1 MLTPASQARFLGLTP
16 QALCLRLLRRL
27 RIEQMGIIG
36 GTLGYNLLR
45 RISIDGETGYCDGS
59 AYQGIS
65 KIEKLLGESIWRDT
79 RDKVVIDFGCGD
91 GEDAVEVAARGA
103 RKVIG
108 IDIRE
113 RALAKARQAAAE
125 RGVADHC
132 TFTTR
137 TDEKADVILSLDAF
151 EHFDDPGEILRIM
164 RRLLKDDGCV
174 IAAFGPTWYHP
185 LGGHLFSPFPWAHLL
200 FTEKSLIR
208 WRSDFKTDGA
218 TRFREAEGGLNQM
231 TIRRFEALISE
242 SDFKFVEFEPV
253 PIRRIQF
260 LANRL
265 TREFTTAIVRCKLV
279 PR

>member
-1 MLTPASQARFLGLTP
+1 MALIGGSLGY
-16 QALCLRLLRRL
+16 RLLKL
-27 RIEQMGIIG
+27 
-36 GTLGYNLLR
+36 
-45 RISIDGETGYCDGS
+45 ISDGS
-59 AYQGIS
+59 KSRMDGSVYS
-65 KIEKLLGESIWRDT
+65 KSGKLATLLGPTFFERIQGQ
-79 RDKVVIDFGCGD
+79 VVIDFGCGT
-91 GEDAVEVAARGA
+91 GAEAVEMAEKGA

-108 IDIRE
+108 IDIQEHLLAIARD
-113 RALAKARQAAAE
+113 RAVQA
-125 RGVADHC
+125 GVADRC
-132 TFTTR
+132 EFGATAS
-137 TDEKADVILSLDAF
+137 ELADVIIAIDSF

-164 RRLLKDDGCV
+164 RSLLKDDGCV

-218 TRFREAEGGLNQM
+218 TRFGEAEGGLNQM
-231 TIRRFEALISE
+231 TIRRFEKLIDE
-242 SDFKFVEFEPV
+242 SDFKLAEFEPV

-260 LANRL
+260 LANKL

>member
-1 MLTPASQARFLGLTP
+1 
-16 QALCLRLLRRL
+16 
-27 RIEQMGIIG
+27 MGIIG
-36 GTLGYNLLR
+36 GSLGYKLLR
-45 RISIDGETGYCDGS
+45 RISADGETGYCDGS
-59 AYQGIS
+59 AYEGVS
-65 KIEKLLGESIWRDT
+65 KIEKLLGKRIWEET
-79 RDKVVIDFGCGD
+79 KDKVVIDFGCGD

-113 RALAKARQAAAE
+113 RALAKGRQAAAA
-125 RGVADHC
+125 RGVAERC
-132 TFTTR
+132 IFATQ

-151 EHFDDPGEILRIM
+151 EHFDDPAAILRIM
-164 RRLLKDDGCV
+164 RKLVKDDGCV

-185 LGGHLFSPFPWAHLL
+185 LGGHLFSPFPWAHLI

-218 TRFREAEGGLNQM
+218 TRFGEVEGGLNQL
-231 TIRRFEALISE
+231 TIRRFKKVVDE
-242 SDFKFVEFEPV
+242 SDFEFQEFEPM
-253 PIRRIQF
+253 PIRKIQM
-260 LANRL
+260 LANPL